1 MKDSSAL
8 AVVTQWIERWP
19 GNQRVVSSIPS
30 LGHMPGLSAMSPVG
44 GVHKR
49 QPHIDIFLSLSLPS
63 PLSKNK

>member
-19 GNQRVVSSIPS
+19 GNQRVVG